1 MARPVPAIWPAQHLL
16 QPLGSIAEGKGRW
29 RGLWLSIHLHCQSVR
44 PSRGRRAVGLK
55 LAPFRPTMPDEVQ
68 SAGKELLSLDQYEIV
83 LAVSLLPCLDSVK
96 SAWLTLTRRSGVG
109 GSAQLRR
116 HISRSVSWSPMPYK
130 RPTISRGFCSQT
142 SQGKTRDLRAKYLS
156 HLRPHP
162 LGDVGLR
169 VLWPPRPDADA

>member
-1 MARPVPAIWPAQHLL
+1 MARPFPAIWPAQHLL
-16 QPLGSIAEGKGRW
+16 QPLGSIAEGMAG
-29 RGLWLSIHLHCQSVR
+29 GEGCGYPPTCIASLSDPVAR
-44 PSRGRRAVGLK
+44 RRAVGLK

-68 SAGKELLSLDQYEIV
+68 SAGQELLSLDQYDLV
-83 LAVSLLPCLDSVK
+83 LAVPLLPCLDSVK
-96 SAWLTLTRRSGVG
+96 SAYWTLTRRSGVG
-109 GSAQLRR
+109 GSGQLRR
-116 HISRSVSWSPMPYK
+116 HISRSVSWSPIPYK